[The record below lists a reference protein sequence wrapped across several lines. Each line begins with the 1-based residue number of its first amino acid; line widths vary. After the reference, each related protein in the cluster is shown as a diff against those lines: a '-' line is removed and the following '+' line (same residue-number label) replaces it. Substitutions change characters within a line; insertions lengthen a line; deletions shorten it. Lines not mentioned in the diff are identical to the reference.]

1 MKILLAV
8 NETNDAVSTSHYLE
22 QRFGR
27 NQVEVDVLTVIQ
39 GSELLNNFD
48 DGSPEGSVEAKQ
60 HAIAYDQACAL
71 VANVAGELRKSFGIK
86 AVRTH
91 VEYGDPA
98 EVILATSRRWHSSL
112 LLIGA
117 PARRGLL
124 TALRVEGVT
133 RRLLKWADCPVE
145 MLRTPSPAGS
155 YAKKILVPIPVAR
168 PDSFILP
175 PLAMLPWQPG
185 SHLHVLGIMPETFDS
200 NQIEANPA
208 ATLLAVQT
216 SRDAWAKAKSRLA
229 RLCGELAAQL
239 PEGVKLGH
247 QLAEGTL
254 REATVATS
262 QEMDADLVVLG
273 RNWLDSGNSR
283 FAGLSP
289 AALALSVSCSVLML
303 QDDPAFAGEHAG
315 KNAAGYASLAR

>member
-8 NETNDAVSTSHYLE
+8 NETNDPVTTSTYLE
-22 QRFGR
+22 KRFGR

-39 GSELLNNFD
+39 GSELLNAFE
-48 DGSPEGSVEAKQ
+48 DGSPEGSIEAKQ
-60 HAIAYDQACAL
+60 HALAYDHACAL
-71 VANVAGELRKSFGIK
+71 VANVAAELRKRYGIK

-98 EVILATSRRWHSSL
+98 EVILTTSRRWHSSL

-145 MLRTPSPAGS
+145 MLRAQFPTDSRAQ
-155 YAKKILVPIPVAR
+155 KILVPIPLVK
-168 PDSFILP
+168 PESFILP
-175 PLAMLPWQPG
+175 PLSTLPWQPG
-185 SHLHVLGIMPETFDS
+185 THLHMLGVMPETFDS
-200 NQIEANPA
+200 NQTEANPA
-208 ATLLAVQT
+208 VMLLAVQT
-216 SRDAWAKAKSRLA
+216 GRDAWAKAKSRLA

-262 QEMDADLVVLG
+262 QEMGADLVVLG

-303 QDDPAFAGEHAG
+303 QDDPAIAGEQAG
-315 KNAAGYASLAR
+315 KAAANFASLAR